1 MIAFIILCL
10 LLYALLLF
18 APRKEAFTFDLSN
31 TALLKAILP
40 FFIIVGHAAH
50 AVKSSVFEG
59 LGVYVVALFFFVSGY
74 GLEYKRSVDSK
85 DSKDSM
91 HLLVNRIVKLL
102 FPLVV
107 PIIIYVGV
115 RWASEGI
122 GFSFIYQSIRSYE
135 IILPYSWFII
145 SLVQM
150 YILYYV
156 SHYIHLKYLK
166 GGGFLVLLSVVIT
179 LYIAI
184 LYSLH
189 IQSTYYCSLYG
200 FLAGVLF
207 RYYEPIIK
215 KIKFKS
221 LWASVLLLSS
231 IVIMIMRL
239 PCTMLYNSW
248 IFCVACALIISLI
261 TLKGRIID
269 FFSKISYEMYICQGI
284 GMYLSRML
292 VDKYVCVGGN
302 LVLLFGSHYNN
313 ANRIIFK

>member
-10 LLYALLLF
+10 LLYSLVLF

-31 TALLKAILP
+31 TALLKAMLP

-50 AVKSSVFEG
+50 AVKSSVFDG

-74 GLEYKRSVDSK
+74 GLEYKRSVYSTDSK
-85 DSKDSM
+85 GSM

-102 FPLVV
+102 LPLVV
-107 PIIIYVGV
+107 PMIVYVGI
-115 RWASEGI
+115 RWAAEGI
-122 GFSFIYQSIRSYE
+122 GFGFIYQSICSYE

-166 GGGFLVLLSVVIT
+166 GEGFLVLLSVLIT

-184 LYSLH
+184 LYFLH

-221 LWASVLLLSS
+221 LLASVLLLSS

-269 FFSKISYEMYICQGI
+269 FFSKISYEMYICQGNI
-284 GMYLSRML
+284 SIT
-292 VDKYVCVGGN
+292 YVG
-302 LVLLFGSHYNN
+302 
-313 ANRIIFK
+313 

>member
-1 MIAFIILCL
+1 MIIFSL

-40 FFIIVGHAAH
+40 FFIILGHAAH
-50 AVKSSVFEG
+50 AVKSSLFDG

-166 GGGFLVLLSVVIT
+166 GEGFLVLLSVVIT

-221 LWASVLLLSS
+221 LLASVLLLSS
-231 IVIMIMRL
+231 IVIMIMKL

-248 IFCVACALIISLI
+248 IFCFACALIISLI

-284 GMYLSRML
+284 GIYLSRML
-292 VDKYVCVGGN
+292 VDKYVCVGGVN
-302 LVLLFGSHYNN
+302 SCFVVWHSL
-313 ANRIIFK
+313 

>member
-1 MIAFIILCL
+1 MIIFSL

-50 AVKSSVFEG
+50 AVKSSVFDG

-85 DSKDSM
+85 DSM

-107 PIIIYVGV
+107 PIIIYVGI

-156 SHYIHLKYLK
+156 NID
-166 GGGFLVLLSVVIT
+166 
-179 LYIAI
+179 
-184 LYSLH
+184 
-189 IQSTYYCSLYG
+189 
-200 FLAGVLF
+200 
-207 RYYEPIIK
+207 
-215 KIKFKS
+215 
-221 LWASVLLLSS
+221 
-231 IVIMIMRL
+231 
-239 PCTMLYNSW
+239 W
-248 IFCVACALIISLI
+248 IYFNEIRSNVQLE
-261 TLKGRIID
+261 TK
-269 FFSKISYEMYICQGI
+269 
-284 GMYLSRML
+284 
-292 VDKYVCVGGN
+292 
-302 LVLLFGSHYNN
+302 
-313 ANRIIFK
+313 

>member
-1 MIAFIILCL
+1 MIIFTL

-18 APRKEAFTFDLSN
+18 APRKEVFTFDLSN

-50 AVKSSVFEG
+50 AVKSSVFDG
-59 LGVYVVALFFFVSGY
+59 WGVYVVALFFFVSGY
-74 GLEYKRSVDSK
+74 GLEYKRSV

-107 PIIIYVGV
+107 PIIIYVGI

-156 SHYIHLKYLK
+156 NIDWIYFNEIRSNVQLETK
-166 GGGFLVLLSVVIT
+166 
-179 LYIAI
+179 
-184 LYSLH
+184 
-189 IQSTYYCSLYG
+189 
-200 FLAGVLF
+200 
-207 RYYEPIIK
+207 
-215 KIKFKS
+215 
-221 LWASVLLLSS
+221 
-231 IVIMIMRL
+231 
-239 PCTMLYNSW
+239 W
-248 IFCVACALIISLI
+248 IFYYH
-261 TLKGRIID
+261 TD
-269 FFSKISYEMYICQGI
+269 
-284 GMYLSRML
+284 
-292 VDKYVCVGGN
+292 VDKKQ
-302 LVLLFGSHYNN
+302 
-313 ANRIIFK
+313 IE